1 MDETR
6 KEKTPT
12 STHTT
17 INRTQ
22 TKPSSGGGVMW
33 FLMGGIVVVV
43 AIVAYLVMGEGGLKT
58 SGATEPAGGNV
69 SINVDTNDAPAA
81 PAVEEAPSTDIAPS
95 PTETT
100 PPAD

>member
-6 KEKTPT
+6 TEKTPT

-22 TKPSSGGGVMW
+22 TKPSGGGGVMW

-43 AIVAYLVMGEGGLKT
+43 AIVGYLVIGADGFKT
-58 SGATEPAGGNV
+58 TSTSEPEGGNV
-69 SINVDTNDAPAA
+69 SINVDTNDAPAE
-81 PAVEEAPSTDIAPS
+81 PAVEAAPTVDTTPA